1 MSPFLSVVCPLVLGS
16 LVLGAARP
24 SRAVPPLPIATAAVA
39 ATPGTSLPA
48 ARVRHYRLTIQSVR
62 PSTWTSAR
70 GVAARAA
77 QASFSIRTLA
87 TGARTRF
94 EITTGLDGDLAGVP
108 LMVRWQPRWWLEIGL
123 HLAE

>member
-1 MSPFLSVVCPLVLGS
+1 
-16 LVLGAARP
+16 
-24 SRAVPPLPIATAAVA
+24 
-39 ATPGTSLPA
+39 
-48 ARVRHYRLTIQSVR
+48 
-62 PSTWTSAR
+62 
-70 GVAARAA
+70 VAARAA